1 MRPMM
6 RPARRLPPVPAA
18 TRIDTAS
25 RDSELQ
31 LRQLLE
37 ALPAAVYTIDAE
49 GRITFFN
56 EAAADLWGCRPEL
69 GKSEW
74 CGSWRLYWPDGRPMR
89 HDECPMAVALKE
101 GRPIRGAEAAAE
113 RPDGTRV
120 PFLAYPTPLRDR
132 SGALTG
138 AVNTLIDITE
148 RKRNEEFE
156 QQLVTIVESSDDA
169 ILSED
174 LDGIIKTWNPGAKR
188 LFGYTAEEVIGK
200 PITLLIP
207 IDCHREEF
215 DILSRIQRGECID
228 HYETVRRRKDGS
240 LIEISVTVSPI
251 KNAEGRIIGASKI
264 ARDITERRRTEQL
277 TRRLA
282 SIVDSSDDAIVSKD
296 LDGII
301 KTWNPGAERLF
312 GYTAEEV
319 IGKPITLLIPID
331 RHDEEPDILSRI
343 QRGECIDHYETVR
356 RRKDGSLIEISV
368 TVSPIKNAEGR
379 IIGASKIARD
389 ITERR
394 RTEQLTRRLASIV
407 DSSDDAI
414 VSKDLDGIIKT
425 WNPGA
430 ERLFG
435 YSAEEVIGKPITL
448 LIPIDR
454 HDEEP
459 NILSRI
465 QRGER
470 IDHYETVRRRKDGSL
485 VEISLTVSPIK
496 NAEGTVVGAS
506 KTARDITERRRAQEQ
521 QNLLVREMSHRVNNL
536 FAVTSGLVTLSA
548 RSARTPADMAEAVR
562 DRLCALARAHGL
574 TRPGLIDG
582 DGKPGQDTTFARS
595 RPNDP
600 RSLRRSG
607 ARQRPRVLPH
617 HRALSADRR
626 ERRHEPCSCYARARD
641 ERGQVW
647 GSILFRG
654 LHPHRLVRE
663 EGRTFA
669 DLERAWRPIPRRAG
683 ET

>member
-1 MRPMM
+1 MSISTDGSVSVG
-6 RPARRLPPVPAA
+6 PARARRPLTAA
-18 TRIDTAS
+18 RRIDTAS

-148 RKRNEEFE
+148 RKRNEEFA
-156 QQLVTIVESSDDA
+156 QQVVTIVDSSDDA

-174 LDGIIKTWNPGAKR
+174 LDGIIKIWNPGAKR

-215 DILSRIQRGECID
+215 DILSRIRRGECID
-228 HYETVRRRKDGS
+228 HYETVRQRKDGS

-282 SIVDSSDDAIVSKD
+282 SIVESSDDAIVSKD

-343 QRGECIDHYETVR
+343 R
-356 RRKDGSLIEISV
+356 
-368 TVSPIKNAEGR
+368 
-379 IIGASKIARD
+379 
-389 ITERR
+389 
-394 RTEQLTRRLASIV
+394 
-407 DSSDDAI
+407 
-414 VSKDLDGIIKT
+414 
-425 WNPGA
+425 
-430 ERLFG
+430 
-435 YSAEEVIGKPITL
+435 
-448 LIPIDR
+448 
-454 HDEEP
+454 
-459 NILSRI
+459 
-465 QRGER
+465 RGER
-470 IDHYETVRRRKDGSL
+470 IDHYETVRRRKDGSM
-485 VEISLTVSPIK
+485 VEVSITVSPIK
-496 NAEGTVVGAS
+496 NAEGTIIGAS
-506 KTARDITERRRAQEQ
+506 KIARDITERRRAQEQ
-521 QNLLVREMSHRVNNL
+521 QNLLLREMSHRVKNL

-562 DRLCALARAHGL
+562 ERLGALARAHGL
-574 TRPGLIDG
+574 TRPGLING
-582 DGKPGQDTTFARS
+582 NGKPCQDTTLHALVQAIFAPYVDPERVKDHGFYIVTG
-595 RPNDP
+595 PNLP
-600 RSLRRSG
+600 IGGNAVTSVALVLHELATNAAKYG
-607 ARQRPRVLPH
+607 AL
-617 HRALSADRR
+617 LSPGGYIHIDWSVKKD
-626 ERRHEPCSCYARARD
+626 EFLLTWK
-641 ERGQVW
+641 ERGGPSLGGPAEHEGF
-647 GSILFRG
+647 GSSLVR
-654 LHPHRLVRE
+654 RLVTGQFGGQLSYDWKPDGLIIR
-663 EGRTFA
+663 
-669 DLERAWRPIPRRAG
+669 LSVPVERL
-683 ET
+683 TM

>member
-1 MRPMM
+1 M
-6 RPARRLPPVPAA
+6 
-18 TRIDTAS
+18 
-25 RDSELQ
+25 
-31 LRQLLE
+31 
-37 ALPAAVYTIDAE
+37 
-49 GRITFFN
+49 
-56 EAAADLWGCRPEL
+56 
-69 GKSEW
+69 
-74 CGSWRLYWPDGRPMR
+74 
-89 HDECPMAVALKE
+89 
-101 GRPIRGAEAAAE
+101 
-113 RPDGTRV
+113 
-120 PFLAYPTPLRDR
+120 
-132 SGALTG
+132 
-138 AVNTLIDITE
+138 
-148 RKRNEEFE
+148 
-156 QQLVTIVESSDDA
+156 
-169 ILSED
+169 
-174 LDGIIKTWNPGAKR
+174 
-188 LFGYTAEEVIGK
+188 
-200 PITLLIP
+200 
-207 IDCHREEF
+207 
-215 DILSRIQRGECID
+215 
-228 HYETVRRRKDGS
+228 
-240 LIEISVTVSPI
+240 
-251 KNAEGRIIGASKI
+251 
-264 ARDITERRRTEQL
+264 
-277 TRRLA
+277 
-282 SIVDSSDDAIVSKD
+282 SKD

-435 YSAEEVIGKPITL
+435 YTAEEVIGKPITL

-459 NILSRI
+459 DILSRI

-582 DGKPGQDTTFARS
+582 DGKPCQDTTLHALVQTILA
-595 RPNDP
+595 PYVDP
-600 RSLRRSG
+600 ERVKDHGFFIITGPCLPIGGNAATSLALVMHELATNAAKYG
-607 ARQRPRVLPH
+607 
-617 HRALSADRR
+617 ALSSFGGYIHIDWSVKKDELLLTWKEHGGPSLDGQAK
-626 ERRHEPCSCYARARD
+626 HE
-641 ERGQVW
+641 GF
-647 GSILFRG
+647 GSSLVR
-654 LHPHRLVRE
+654 RLVTGQFGGQLSYDWKPKGLIIR
-663 EGRTFA
+663 
-669 DLERAWRPIPRRAG
+669 LSVPVERLAM
-683 ET
+683 